1 MYVQRLYGAACAVK
15 ERFVFVRVLFYTAAI
30 LFSLY
35 KGCLKCVQ
43 ILLNPISIH
52 FPKSN

>member
-1 MYVQRLYGAACAVK
+1 MKAFIKGK
-15 ERFVFVRVLFYTAAI
+15 FVFVRVLFYTAAI